1 MFALPVSW
9 REDLTPEQR
18 EVAKHGESPLVV
30 MAGAGTGKT
39 RALVARVAALLEAGV
54 PPGRILLLTFT
65 RRAADDM
72 VARAI
77 ALSGGTGADRPHGGT
92 FHAVAHR
99 HVAAHAEQL
108 GLPTGFSLLDPSSAV
123 DLMDLLRAEHGMVG
137 TRTRFPR
144 PTTLLE
150 IYSRAVNHQR
160 PLRQIVPTAYP
171 WCEPHLEPM
180 SELFRH
186 FTERKRQGAVLD
198 FDDLLLYWR
207 ALLQAP
213 SVGPSLAGR
222 YSHVLVDE
230 YQDVNPLQVDLVRLL
245 APAGRGLTVVG
256 DEGQAIYGFRGSEPD
271 DLRKLVASY
280 PEARA
285 IRLDRNFR
293 SSQQILDLANRL
305 RPDQGGDGHIELLA
319 DRPGGNRPTLLR
331 CYDAASEARAVVER
345 VLSAYEA
352 GTALREQA
360 VLVRA
365 GHHSDLIELELSVRH
380 VPYRKYGGL
389 RFLEAAHVK
398 DLLAALRLVE
408 HGHDEVAWYRLL
420 RLHRHVGP
428 TRARELTQLVRPAE
442 DDALA
447 RWPDLVAAAPPACRG
462 PLSTTFARLMEAR
475 EQETPGARVELAVAA
490 LRPVIEA
497 RYDDA
502 RVRLGDLER
511 LVAAAGGATDFG
523 TWLAELT
530 LDPPIS
536 TGDLAH
542 EPELD
547 EDYLVIST
555 IHSAKGLEWSVV
567 HLPQLVDGFM
577 PIDMAMGEPGG
588 LEEEHRLFYVA
599 VTRARDEL
607 HLSAPLRMPHRRF
620 GRDDRHSY
628 APITRFLDGPVLGL
642 LSVSEEARP
651 ETAVIPLGEDRPVV
665 DLDPLWA

>member
-1 MFALPVSW
+1 MFVFSASW
-9 REDLTPEQR
+9 REDLTPDQR
-18 EVAKHGESPLVV
+18 AVAEHGESPLVV

-39 RALVARVAALLEAGV
+39 RALVARVAALLEGGV
-54 PPGRILLLTFT
+54 APGRILLLTFT

-72 VARAI
+72 VARAV
-77 ALSGGTGADRPHGGT
+77 ALSGSTGADRPHGGT

-108 GLPTGFSLLDPSSAV
+108 GLPTGYSLLDPSSAV

-160 PLRQIVPTAYP
+160 PLREIVPRAYP
-171 WCEPHLEPM
+171 WCEAHLEPM

-186 FTERKRQGAVLD
+186 FTERKRRGALLD

-213 SVGPSLAGR
+213 SVGPSLAAR
-222 YSHVLVDE
+222 FSHVLVDE

-256 DEGQAIYGFRGSEPD
+256 DEGQAVYGFRGSEPD

-293 SSQQILDLANRL
+293 SSQQILDLANRI
-305 RPDQGGDGHIELLA
+305 RPDQGDDGHLELVA
-319 DRPGGNRPTLLR
+319 DRAGGTRPTLLR

-345 VLSAYEA
+345 VLAAYEA
-352 GTALREQA
+352 GTALRDQA
-360 VLVRA
+360 ILVRA
-365 GHHSDLIELELSVRH
+365 GHHSDLIEVELSVRH

-428 TRARELTQLVRPAE
+428 TRARELTQLVRPAD

-462 PLSTTFARLMEAR
+462 PLSTTFGRLMEAR
-475 EQETPGARVELAVAA
+475 DQETPGARVELAVAA

-502 RVRLGDLER
+502 RARLGDLER
-511 LVAAAGGATDFG
+511 LVGAAGAATDFG

-577 PIDMAMGEPGG
+577 PIDMALGEPGG
-588 LEEEHRLFYVA
+588 LEEEGRLFYVA

-628 APITRFLDGPVLGL
+628 APLSRFLDGPVLGL

-651 ETAVIPLGEDRPVV
+651 ETAVLALGEDRPVV